1 MGYNKFMANVL
12 PRSKQLAVPGAL
24 VEGCSIRSTERM
36 TGIHRD
42 TIMRLGARV
51 GEGCANLLDETMVD
65 LPCKRLE
72 LDELWAFVGK
82 KQRHVRAS
90 DDGSRVGDQW
100 TWVAIDAETKLVPSF
115 MTGKRDAV
123 TANAF
128 IKDLAARLR
137 CRVQVTTDG
146 LRAYIVPLAVAFGPD
161 GVDYAQLHK
170 TYEAEAAGPG
180 RYSPPKVTG
189 TEKTPIFGFPIE
201 ELVSTSY
208 VERQNLTMRMGIRRF
223 TRLTNAH
230 SKKLE
235 NHGAAVALHFAHYN
249 LVRIHQTIRC
259 TPAMAA
265 GVTSTVWSMDE
276 LLDAA
281 LARTEA
287 S

>member
-1 MGYNKFMANVL
+1 MANIL
-12 PRSKQLAVPGAL
+12 PRSKQLAVIGAL
-24 VEGCSIRSTERM
+24 VEGCSIRSVERM

-42 TIMRLGARV
+42 TIMHLGARV
-51 GEGCANLLDETMVD
+51 GEGCAELLDETMRD
-65 LPCKRLE
+65 LPCERLE

-82 KQRHVRAS
+82 KERHVKES
-90 DDGSRVGDQW
+90 DNASRVGDQW

-137 CRVQVTTDG
+137 YRVQVTTDG
-146 LRAYIVPLAVAFGPD
+146 LKTYVEPIAVAFGPD

-170 TYEAEAAGPG
+170 TYEAEAAGP
-180 RYSPPKVTG
+180 
-189 TEKTPIFGFPIE
+189 
-201 ELVSTSY
+201 
-208 VERQNLTMRMGIRRF
+208 
-223 TRLTNAH
+223 
-230 SKKLE
+230 
-235 NHGAAVALHFAHYN
+235 ALHFAHYN
-249 LVRIHQTIRC
+249 LVRIHSTIRC

-265 GVTSTVWSMDE
+265 GVASTVWSMDE

>member
-1 MGYNKFMANVL
+1 MFMANVL
-12 PRSKQLAVPGAL
+12 PRSKQLAVIGAL
-24 VEGCSIRSTERM
+24 VEGNSIRSTERM
-36 TGIHRD
+36 FGVHRD

-51 GEGCANLLDETMVD
+51 GEGCANLMDETMVD
-65 LPCKRLE
+65 LPCERLE

-82 KQRHVRAS
+82 KQRHVSTR
-90 DDGSRVGDQW
+90 DDIERVGDTW
-100 TWVAIDAETKLVPSF
+100 TWVAIDAKTKLVPSF
-115 MTGKRDAV
+115 LTGKRDAA

-137 CRVQVTTDG
+137 GRVQVTTDG
-146 LRAYIVPLAVAFGPD
+146 LKAYVAPLAQAFGPD

-170 TYEAEAAGPG
+170 TYEAEATGPG

-189 TEKTPIFGFPIE
+189 TEKTPIFGLPVE
-201 ELVSTSY
+201 DLVSTSY

-235 NHGAAVALHFAHYN
+235 NHCAAVALHFAHYN
-249 LVRIHQTIRC
+249 FVRVHSALRV
-259 TPAMAA
+259 TPAIAA
-265 GVTSTVWSMDE
+265 GVATTVWSMGE
-276 LLDAA
+276 LVDAA
-281 LARTEA
+281 LARTEE